1 MSSLAGLKLIIEQQ
15 RDESYTSVMSELDK
29 DIAAFDEMRNSL
41 EAHHMQK
48 WVVFYSSRLVGVHD
62 SFDAAAIDASRR
74 FGRGPYLIR
83 QVGAP
88 PVTLPASA
96 AYFQTANAL
105 H

>member
-1 MSSLAGLKLIIEQQ
+1 MSG
-15 RDESYTSVMSELDK
+15 LDK
-29 DIAAFDEMRNSL
+29 DIAAFEEMRDNL

-48 WVVFYSSRLVGVHD
+48 WAVFYCAKLVGIHD

-88 PVTLPASA
+88 PVTIPASV
-96 AYFQTANAL
+96 AYFQAKDAL